1 MRGGARHV
9 KGDATGFVYVV
20 IASGSE
26 ANSGQR
32 RAAYG
37 LLDRCV
43 AIGVEKQAFF
53 DAYGVLA
60 MT

>member
-32 RAAYG
+32 CAAYD

-43 AIGVEKQAFF
+43 A
-53 DAYGVLA
+53 

>member
-20 IASGSE
+20 IAGGSE

-32 RAAYG
+32 CAAYD

-43 AIGVEKQAFF
+43 A
-53 DAYGVLA
+53 